1 LAITKERKR
10 ELVAQY
16 TELLGRSRAV
26 ILTDYLGLNV
36 AQITR
41 LRNQIREAN
50 GAYYVTKNTLVRL
63 ALEQAGLTVPDE
75 WLEGPT
81 AMGFC
86 FDQVPFIAKVITDFA
101 NETQILT
108 VKGALLGERAVDAA
122 QVQALANL
130 PPAEVLRAQILGAL
144 TAPMSGLVGALNGL
158 LSGLVGVLDAR
169 GEQLGEAEA
178 A

>member
-1 LAITKERKR
+1 MAITKERKR

-122 QVQALANL
+122 QVRALANL

>member
-1 LAITKERKR
+1 MAITKERKR